1 MITKKYVIMSNT
13 NLFLIAGTQPEFGY
27 FHDAEIFTDRADA
40 EFAMIAV
47 SNYLPYNSELFPLS
61 VAKVMVELKEEKK

>member
-1 MITKKYVIMSNT
+1 MITKKYVIMTNT

-27 FHDAEIFTDRADA
+27 FHEAEIFTDRADA
-40 EFAMIAV
+40 EFAMNAV

-61 VAKVMVELKEEKK
+61 VAKVMVELKEETL

>member
-13 NLFLIAGTQPEFGY
+13 NLFLIVGTHPEFGC

-61 VAKVMVELKEEKK
+61 VAKVMVELKDETL